1 MTRDARVANL
11 PLVVG
16 SMLIVSGVVC
26 NPWLVGALLSTDGQ
40 IGRPLHRAIG
50 WGISI
55 AVVLSG
61 IAMVRFRR
69 RPSVWT
75 AASLSRLPLLIA
87 WTLLV
92 LEISVRAANSVY
104 ALERPPQLANT
115 YSNEWLEGGDWFNG
129 LTRLYRYTPNSSGST
144 YGHPFRA
151 NRWGFRGPDFQPRE
165 RKPDG
170 SFRVLVLGDSTT
182 MGEAVAEEQR
192 YSDVLSR
199 ELRRAYPGLSI
210 EVINLGVSGLE
221 TLQEAKIMRR
231 FWSVVEPDFV
241 ILGFSINDPNL
252 HYDYFDTYKVPMPAA
267 LRNLLGRFESFRL
280 FERMYDIT
288 YRKVRRKPTA
298 LEEMWEGYAPQS
310 RDWQLF
316 QRSVADIGMFTREKL
331 NRAPMAICLHEVNE
345 LKQHG
350 VYRQVMDTFEAN
362 GFTWVEIPSGV
373 FHPVSRFEAH
383 ANESTHQQFA
393 QALFERIHHE
403 RVIEAWQAESGRFQH
418 SSPHFQDK

>member
-1 MTRDARVANL
+1 VLQQREMTRDARVANL

-16 SMLIVSGVVC
+16 SILTVSGAVC
-26 NPWLVGALLSTDGQ
+26 NPWLVGALLSPDGQ
-40 IGRPLHRAIG
+40 IGRSSDRAIL
-50 WGISI
+50 WGLSI

-69 RPSVWT
+69 RPSVWK
-75 AASLSRLPLLIA
+75 AASLARLPLLIA

-92 LEISVRAANSVY
+92 LEISVRAINSVY
-104 ALERPPQLANT
+104 ALERPPHLANT

-170 SFRVLVLGDSTT
+170 SFRVMVIGDSTT
-182 MGEAVAEEQR
+182 MGEAVAEERR
-192 YSDVLSR
+192 YSDLLSG
-199 ELRRAYPGLSI
+199 ELKRAYPGLSI

-267 LRNLLGRFESFRL
+267 PHNLLGRFESFRL
-280 FERMYDIT
+280 FEQMYDIT
-288 YRKVRRKPTA
+288 YRKVLRKPTA

-316 QRSVADIGMFTREKL
+316 EHSVADIGMFAREKL
-331 NRAPMAICLHEVNE
+331 NRAPMAICLHEVNV
-345 LKQHG
+345 LKEHG
-350 VYRQVMDTFEAN
+350 VHRQVVDAFETN
-362 GFTWVEIPSGV
+362 GFTWVEIPPGV
-373 FHPVSRFEAH
+373 FQPVSRFEAH
-383 ANESTHQQFA
+383 ANEATHEQFA
-393 QALFERIHHE
+393 RALFEKIQRE
-403 RVIEAWQAESGRFQH
+403 RVIETWQQQSQR
-418 SSPHFQDK
+418 